1 MNPKRKTESQ
11 FAMTLSVLTCQS
23 AMLKYVNS
31 VSVYFNLIKI
41 FTQLFFV
48 AISQTMV
55 NRKVT
60 EVYLFWILY

>member
-1 MNPKRKTESQ
+1 MNPKHKTEIQ

-31 VSVYFNLIKI
+31 VSVYFNSIKI
-41 FTQLFFV
+41 FTYLFFV
-48 AISQTMV
+48 AISQTAV
-55 NRKVT
+55 NKKVT